1 MPKKGKMMIPDLFLS
16 LPSRRES
23 KITFL
28 ASSVP
33 AVDVD
38 SRLRGNDGMADVWS
52 VVG

>member
-1 MPKKGKMMIPDLFLS
+1 MIPDLFRS
-16 LPSRRES
+16 LPRRRES

-28 ASSVP
+28 VSSLP

-38 SRLRGNDGMADVWS
+38 SRLRGNDGMADVWC

>member
-1 MPKKGKMMIPDLFLS
+1 MIPDPFPS
-16 LPSRRES
+16 LPRRRES

-28 ASSVP
+28 ARSVP

-38 SRLRGNDGMADVWS
+38 SRLRGNDGMADVWC